1 MRKKILTVVSHP
13 LISGS
18 GLVFIAGFAA
28 NVLNY
33 FFNLAMGRFL
43 TKEEYGL
50 MYSLASAVG
59 FFSII
64 QGTLGGIYTRYSA
77 QYHAKNDIENSRK
90 LFWAGLKLQ
99 AIVSIILFAIVI
111 IFSPAIVK
119 FLHVNDIVLIYLL
132 SLYVLFSSLYTL
144 PNAILQGQLHI
155 RLYSIGTVLGPVIKL
170 GLGILFVLM
179 GYSLYGVF
187 GAFIFSAL
195 IPFIFLVIAFISN
208 VGFKIGDFS
217 IRELLKE
224 VRGYSGGYLLASL
237 GFSIFSFG
245 DILLVRHFLPELS
258 GQYAALSIMGKA
270 IFYFISPVYIVFF
283 PLIAQKK
290 EKKEKL
296 LGTLLLACLV
306 IIITSIG
313 MSFVYFLFP
322 SLIVKF
328 FFPNPEY
335 EILENFLGIYSL
347 FILIFSLA
355 SLFHNYFLSIGR
367 TGIYKITLSA
377 SVLLI
382 LGVSF
387 YHQSLYQIIGVLFMS
402 TFVLL
407 GAYLIYYM
415 LYERN

>member
-1 MRKKILTVVSHP
+1 
-13 LISGS
+13 
-18 GLVFIAGFAA
+18 
-28 NVLNY
+28 
-33 FFNLAMGRFL
+33 
-43 TKEEYGL
+43 
-50 MYSLASAVG
+50 
-59 FFSII
+59 
-64 QGTLGGIYTRYSA
+64 
-77 QYHAKNDIENSRK
+77 
-90 LFWAGLKLQ
+90 
-99 AIVSIILFAIVI
+99 
-111 IFSPAIVK
+111 
-119 FLHVNDIVLIYLL
+119 
-132 SLYVLFSSLYTL
+132 
-144 PNAILQGQLHI
+144 
-155 RLYSIGTVLGPVIKL
+155 
-170 GLGILFVLM
+170 
-179 GYSLYGVF
+179 
-187 GAFIFSAL
+187 
-195 IPFIFLVIAFISN
+195 
-208 VGFKIGDFS
+208 
-217 IRELLKE
+217 
-224 VRGYSGGYLLASL
+224 
-237 GFSIFSFG
+237 
-245 DILLVRHFLPELS
+245 
-258 GQYAALSIMGKA
+258 MGKA